1 MSYDKKERLLTY
13 LKRVNYW
20 WTTGSISDE
29 DKGTLRR
36 EYIEKIENYL
46 KLHRV
51 ICLAGLR
58 RSGKTTLLFQFADY
72 LIKKGVAATRIVYL
86 KIDDVIDLISD
97 LKELED
103 IYTELFGIS
112 IKSERVY
119 FLLDEIHFMKDWQRQ
134 IKYFIDFKY
143 KSKFIISGSSRT
155 ILFKDAS
162 ESLLGRIW
170 FIDVFP
176 LTFKEFLLFYDIDVE
191 KYSISLE
198 NFDFEKVSKFYLE
211 LIDKKALILNKL
223 EEYLEVGGFPEWFR
237 IKNKVLWHRL
247 LSDDYFALT
256 ITKDI
261 LLIFNPR
268 DPILLT
274 KLAREIA
281 LLTTERTTYLGLA
294 KRLDANK
301 DTIKQ
306 YLYYLGSSML
316 VLIAEKYTKRR
327 LSQEKAPKKVFFWE
341 EGMRRAIS
349 HDYDIG
355 KSVENIVVWH
365 LFRKGISENT
375 TFQPFYWKNKYE
387 IDFVYVTKD
396 DKTIPIEIKY
406 REYIKKVYRG
416 FLEFFGEGHKFK
428 YAIIVTKDTFEHVTF
443 DGVPFEVYYIPLWL
457 FLILIG

>member
-1 MSYDKKERLLTY
+1 MSHNKKERLLAY

-20 WTTGSISDE
+20 WTTGRVSED
-29 DKGTLRR
+29 DKGILRKD
-36 EYIEKIENYL
+36 YIKKLEESL
-46 KLHRV
+46 KLNRV

-58 RSGKTTLLFQFADY
+58 RSGKTTLLFQFADH
-72 LIKKGVAATRIVYL
+72 LIKKGVAPTRIVYL
-86 KIDDVIDLISD
+86 KIDDIIDLISD

-103 IYTELFGIS
+103 IYMELFGIN
-112 IKSERVY
+112 IKEERVY
-119 FLLDEIHFMKDWQRQ
+119 FLLDEIHFMINWQRQ

-143 KSKFIISGSSRT
+143 KSRFIVSGSSRT

-176 LTFKEFLLFYDIDVE
+176 LTFKEFLLFYDIHVE
-191 KYSISLE
+191 RYSITLE
-198 NFDFEKVSKFYLE
+198 TFDFEKVRKIYLE

-237 IKNKVLWHRL
+237 VKNKVLWYRL

-261 LLIFNPR
+261 LLLFNPR
-268 DPILLT
+268 DPILLA
-274 KLAREIA
+274 KLARELA

-306 YLYYLGSSML
+306 YLYYLTSSML
-316 VLIAEKYTKRR
+316 VLTAEKYTKRR

-341 EGMRRAIS
+341 EGMRRAIA
-349 HDYDIG
+349 HDYDVG
-355 KSVENIVVWH
+355 KSVENIVAWH
-365 LFRKGISENT
+365 LFKKGISESS
-375 TFQPFYWKNKYE
+375 TFRPFYWKNKYE
-387 IDFVYVTKD
+387 VDFVYVTKD
-396 DKTIPIEIKY
+396 GRIVPIEIKY
-406 REYIKKVYRG
+406 REHIKKVYRG
-416 FLEFFGEGHKFK
+416 LIEFFDKGHRFK
-428 YAIIVTKDTFEHVTF
+428 YAIIVTRDSFEHVNLEEK
-443 DGVPFEVYYIPLWL
+443 PFEVFYIPLWL
-457 FLILIG
+457 FLILLG